1 MYNEYKGDGFVI
13 LGVYAWTGRESRADV
28 EAFVKEYDL
37 TYPVLLGG
45 VDVHGGLYKCELV
58 PRVFFIDR
66 RGRIA
71 ATELGFEEDSAD
83 KFEEMIK
90 GLL

>member
-1 MYNEYKGDGFVI
+1 MYNEYKGDGFVV
-13 LGVYAWTGRESRADV
+13 LGVHAWTGRESRADV

-45 VDVHGGLYKCELV
+45 VEVHRELYRCQYV
-58 PRVFFIDR
+58 PRVFFVDR

-71 ATELGFEEDSAD
+71 ATVVGFEGDSAEKIED
-83 KFEEMIK
+83 MIK